1 MKNKFVLVCLALG
14 LIYFSLSFYHLW
26 LINLPLVSPLD
37 LIESLPPLA
46 PIFNKPGQKIAFGFL
61 PYWNLKLANELT
73 VKPLTHLAYFG
84 IDLTPTG
91 EIKKYDR
98 PGEKEPGWNKLNSDQ
113 YSLLHRQLKIL
124 GKKVILTVL
133 AMETDQ
139 IDTLLAG
146 EQSRS
151 KAIDSILT
159 VYTEKEFDGLN
170 IDFEYMGYPAEETR
184 KNFTLF
190 VSDLAGRCK
199 ARNRK
204 CEISLDVFA
213 DSAIKSRLYDLSA
226 LAKVVDQ
233 IIVMAYDFYR
243 PSSTQSGPVA
253 PLRGRC
259 APDSWKLTSGN
270 CLDYDIVTSIGDI
283 AKFVESY
290 KIILGIPF
298 YGYEWQTVDD
308 SFLANTYPKTG
319 SLATYKRIQGLFGN
333 EKISSLSAS
342 WSNLTLTH
350 YLSYV
355 EADKTYQI
363 HYEDAASLN
372 LKINFIHQAK
382 MGGLAIWALGYEIP
396 YQDLWQTI
404 YNNL

>member
-84 IDLTPTG
+84 IDLTPAG

-226 LAKVVDQ
+226 LGKIVDQ

-253 PLRGRC
+253 PLRGKCNR
-259 APDSWKLTSGN
+259 DSKTTP

-319 SLATYKRIQGLFGN
+319 SLATYKRIQGFFGN

-342 WSNLTLTH
+342 WSNLTLTP

-363 HYEDAASLN
+363 HYEDAASLK
-372 LKINFIHQAK
+372 LKIDFIHQAK
-382 MGGLAIWALGYEIP
+382 MGSLAIWALGYEIP

-404 YNNL
+404 SNNL

>member
-14 LIYFSLSFYHLW
+14 LIYFSLSLYRLW

-46 PIFNKPGQKIAFGFL
+46 PIFNKPGGKIAFGFL

-84 IDLTPTG
+84 IDLTPDG
-91 EIKKYDR
+91 SIKKYDR
-98 PGEKEPGWNKLNSDQ
+98 PGEKEPGWNKLNSDE
-113 YSLLHRQLKIL
+113 YAILHRQLKIL

-133 AMETDQ
+133 AMETEQ

-146 EQSRS
+146 EPNRG

-159 VYTEKEFDGLN
+159 VYTEKEFDGIN
-170 IDFEYMGYPAEETR
+170 IDFEYMGYPAEATR
-184 KNFTLF
+184 KNFTRL
-190 VSDLAGRCK
+190 VADLTRRCQAIDK
-199 ARNRK
+199 K

-213 DSAIKSRLYDLSA
+213 DSAIKNRLYDLSA
-226 LAKVVDQ
+226 LGKIVDQ

-253 PLRGRC
+253 PLRGKCNR
-259 APDSWKLTSGN
+259 DSKTTP
-270 CLDYDIVTSIGDI
+270 CLDYDVVTSIGDI
-283 AKFVESY
+283 TKFVPSY
-290 KIILGIPF
+290 KIILGVPF
-298 YGYEWQTVDD
+298 YGYEWQTTDA

-319 SLATYKRIQGLFGN
+319 SIATYKRIQGLFGDN
-333 EKISSLSAS
+333 KISSLSAS
-342 WSNLTLTH
+342 WSNLTLTP
-350 YLSYV
+350 YLSYI
-355 EADKTYQI
+355 EDDKTYQI
-363 HYEDAASLN
+363 HYEDAASLK
-372 LKINFIHQAK
+372 LKIDFIHQAK

-396 YQDLWQTI
+396 YQELWQTI
-404 YNNL
+404 SNNL

>member
-1 MKNKFVLVCLALG
+1 MKNKFVLICLALG

-84 IDLTPTG
+84 IDLTPAG

-133 AMETDQ
+133 AMETEQ
-139 IDTLLAG
+139 IETLLSSV
-146 EQSRS
+146 ENRNN
-151 KAIDSILT
+151 AINSILS
-159 VYTEKEFDGLN
+159 VYAEKEFDGLN

-184 KNFTLF
+184 KNFTIF
-190 VSDLAGRCK
+190 VADLTRRCK
-199 ARNRK
+199 AIDKN

-226 LAKVVDQ
+226 LGKVVDQ

-253 PLRGRC
+253 PLRGKCNR
-259 APDSWKLTSGN
+259 DSKTTP

-283 AKFVESY
+283 AKFVPSY

-342 WSNLTLTH
+342 WSNLTLTP
-350 YLSYV
+350 YLSYI
-355 EADKTYQI
+355 EDDKTYQI
-363 HYEDAASLN
+363 HYEDAASLK
-372 LKINFIHQAK
+372 LKIDFIHQAK

-404 YNNL
+404 SNNL

>member
-1 MKNKFVLVCLALG
+1 MKNKFVPVCLALG
-14 LIYFSLSFYHLW
+14 LIYFSLSFYRLW

-37 LIESLPPLA
+37 LLESLPPLA

-84 IDLTPTG
+84 IDLTPAG

-133 AMETDQ
+133 AMETEQ
-139 IDTLLAG
+139 IETLLSSV
-146 EQSRS
+146 ENRNN
-151 KAIDSILT
+151 AINSILS
-159 VYTEKEFDGLN
+159 VYAEKEFDGLN

-190 VSDLAGRCK
+190 VADLTRQCK
-199 ARNRK
+199 AIDKN

-226 LAKVVDQ
+226 LGKVVDQ

-253 PLRGRC
+253 PLRGKCNR
-259 APDSWKLTSGN
+259 DSKTTP

-342 WSNLTLTH
+342 WSNLTLTP

-363 HYEDAASLN
+363 HYEDAASLK

-404 YNNL
+404 SNNL

>member
-14 LIYFSLSFYHLW
+14 LIYFSLSLYRLW

-84 IDLTPTG
+84 IDLTPAG

-253 PLRGRC
+253 PLRGKCNR
-259 APDSWKLTSGN
+259 DSKTTP

-283 AKFVESY
+283 AKFVPSY

-342 WSNLTLTH
+342 WSNLTLTP

-363 HYEDAASLN
+363 HYEDAASLK
-372 LKINFIHQAK
+372 LKIDFIHQAK

-404 YNNL
+404 SNNL

>member
-1 MKNKFVLVCLALG
+1 MKNKFVPVCLALG

-84 IDLTPTG
+84 IDLTPAG
-91 EIKKYDR
+91 GIKKYDR

-124 GKKVILTVL
+124 GKKIILTVL
-133 AMETDQ
+133 AMETEQ
-139 IDTLLAG
+139 IETLLSSV
-146 EQSRS
+146 ENRNN
-151 KAIDSILT
+151 AINSILS
-159 VYTEKEFDGLN
+159 VYAEKEFDGLN

-184 KNFTLF
+184 KNFTIF
-190 VSDLAGRCK
+190 VADLTRQCK
-199 ARNRK
+199 AIDKN

-226 LAKVVDQ
+226 LGKVVDQ

-253 PLRGRC
+253 PLRGKCNR
-259 APDSWKLTSGN
+259 DSKTTP

-283 AKFVESY
+283 AKFVPSY

-342 WSNLTLTH
+342 WSNLTLTP

-363 HYEDAASLN
+363 HYEDAASLK

-404 YNNL
+404 SNNL

>member
-84 IDLTPTG
+84 IDLTPAG

-170 IDFEYMGYPAEETR
+170 IDFEYMGYPNQTTR
-184 KNFTLF
+184 DNFTKF
-190 VSDLAGRCK
+190 VTTLSQRCK
-199 ARNRK
+199 LISAN
-204 CEISLDVFA
+204 CELSIDVFA

-226 LAKVVDQ
+226 LGKIVDQ

-253 PLRGRC
+253 PLRGKCNR
-259 APDSWKLTSGN
+259 DSKTTP

-342 WSNLTLTH
+342 WSNLTLTP

-363 HYEDAASLN
+363 HYEDAASLK

-404 YNNL
+404 SNNL

>member
-84 IDLTPTG
+84 IDLTPAG
-91 EIKKYDR
+91 GIKKYDR

-253 PLRGRC
+253 PLRGKCNR
-259 APDSWKLTSGN
+259 DSKTTP

-283 AKFVESY
+283 AKFVPSY

-342 WSNLTLTH
+342 WSSLTLTP
-350 YLSYV
+350 YLSYI

-363 HYEDAASLN
+363 HYEDAASLK
-372 LKINFIHQAK
+372 LKIDFIHQAK

-404 YNNL
+404 SNNL

>member
-14 LIYFSLSFYHLW
+14 LIYFSLSLYRLW

-124 GKKVILTVL
+124 GKKIILTVL

-253 PLRGRC
+253 PLRGKCNR
-259 APDSWKLTSGN
+259 DSKTTP

-283 AKFVESY
+283 AKFVPSY

-342 WSNLTLTH
+342 WSNLTLTP

-363 HYEDAASLN
+363 HYEDAASLK

-404 YNNL
+404 SNNL

>member
-14 LIYFSLSFYHLW
+14 LIYFSLSLYRLW

-84 IDLTPTG
+84 IDLTPAG
-91 EIKKYDR
+91 GIKKYDR

-253 PLRGRC
+253 PLRGKCNR
-259 APDSWKLTSGN
+259 DSKTTP

-283 AKFVESY
+283 AKFVPSY

-342 WSNLTLTH
+342 WSNLTLTP

-363 HYEDAASLN
+363 HYEDAASLK
-372 LKINFIHQAK
+372 LKIDFIHQAK

-404 YNNL
+404 SNNL

>member
-170 IDFEYMGYPAEETR
+170 IDFEYMGYPNQTTR
-184 KNFTLF
+184 DNFTKF
-190 VSDLAGRCK
+190 VTTLSQRCK
-199 ARNRK
+199 LISAN
-204 CEISLDVFA
+204 CELSIDVFA

-226 LAKVVDQ
+226 LGKIVDQ

-253 PLRGRC
+253 PLRGKCNR
-259 APDSWKLTSGN
+259 DSKTTP

-342 WSNLTLTH
+342 WSNLTLTP

-363 HYEDAASLN
+363 HYEDAASLK

-404 YNNL
+404 SNNL